1 MAPAAADDDGTY
13 CLADLLTAWGAD
25 DALVRGVAPC
35 WRARVVK
42 HAESEEEALERVAA
56 GEPVTISDRFA
67 QRAFAECGPCAL
79 DLLCGEED
87 DALGPKVAFR
97 SGWGAPGTTAFG
109 SEEYLQMVVSDS
121 GHWDAFRRW
130 PAD

>member
-42 HAESEEEALERVAA
+42 HAESEEEALERHKEMNAKAETAESAA
-56 GEPVTISDRFA
+56 EKAEVLASAARHAANA
-67 QRAFAECGPCAL
+67 QREAL
-79 DLLCGEED
+79 KDSERDVGIKVNTAARASEATHVAIEEHRTARRGSLLGV
-87 DALGPKVAFR
+87 P
-97 SGWGAPGTTAFG
+97 S
-109 SEEYLQMVVSDS
+109 
-121 GHWDAFRRW
+121 
-130 PAD
+130 